1 MNQGRRTEGERVIA
15 TVAQRHGEKDKLY
28 ASVADQPSSL
38 VGLNLELAPATLKLM
53 SEIVPGAIII
63 ATFLFLTAV
72 TYSFLIGVW
81 SEHSI
86 LFNEAVLRQEQQIGT
101 SLDIASVGP
110 TSCPSYAGPY
120 DATVENAGSTSFD
133 DFAEMDVLV
142 DYTDA
147 VDNKVAARLQ
157 HWADWSISSIT
168 PDEGDPNLWNSAET
182 ATITFTLDSQLK
194 PDTSGVFVIVA
205 PQGVTDSAYFTC
217 PPAACDG
224 DTGFLSPTAETADT
238 GGNGDGFESSPT
250 NAFANDNNAASSLTL
265 LLSGDR
271 HRFYDYGFSI
281 ASGCV
286 IQGIEVRLDWWLLDA
301 AGNNS
306 IDVEL
311 SWDGGASWT
320 AAKTD
325 AVETTSEHTTILGGS
340 ADTWGRVWS
349 PADFS
354 NANFRVRLT
363 TNRTTPQ
370 TFFLDWVA
378 VQVHYAPP

>member
-53 SEIVPGAIII
+53 SETVPGAIII

-147 VDNKVAARLQ
+147 ADNKVAARLQ
-157 HWADWSISSIT
+157 H
-168 PDEGDPNLWNSAET
+168 
-182 ATITFTLDSQLK
+182 
-194 PDTSGVFVIVA
+194 
-205 PQGVTDSAYFTC
+205 
-217 PPAACDG
+217 
-224 DTGFLSPTAETADT
+224 
-238 GGNGDGFESSPT
+238 
-250 NAFANDNNAASSLTL
+250 
-265 LLSGDR
+265 
-271 HRFYDYGFSI
+271 
-281 ASGCV
+281 
-286 IQGIEVRLDWWLLDA
+286 
-301 AGNNS
+301 
-306 IDVEL
+306 
-311 SWDGGASWT
+311 
-320 AAKTD
+320 
-325 AVETTSEHTTILGGS
+325 
-340 ADTWGRVWS
+340 
-349 PADFS
+349 
-354 NANFRVRLT
+354 
-363 TNRTTPQ
+363 
-370 TFFLDWVA
+370 
-378 VQVHYAPP
+378 